1 MGWGAGGRR
10 LEPAPLLKVKKLNK
24 AKIWVQLA
32 GMEVGQ
38 NGEEMGGGGG
48 KGRKVRR
55 GDRPFGCA
63 GCSADV
69 HLAPIA

>member
-1 MGWGAGGRR
+1 MAGIQSEGGGDLEGQGGGGGRR

-38 NGEEMGGGGG
+38 NGEEMGGE
-48 KGRKVRR
+48 R
-55 GDRPFGCA
+55 
-63 GCSADV
+63 
-69 HLAPIA
+69 

>member
-1 MGWGAGGRR
+1 MGGRGEGGRR

-24 AKIWVQLA
+24 AKISSLGWKWARMVRKW
-32 GMEVGQ
+32 
-38 NGEEMGGGGG
+38 GGT
-48 KGRKVRR
+48 GRKVRR
-55 GDRPFGCA
+55 GDKPFGFA

>member
-1 MGWGAGGRR
+1 MKKEETWGGRGVGVGGRR

-38 NGEEMGGGGG
+38 NGEEMGGGA
-48 KGRKVRR
+48 RR
-55 GDRPFGCA
+55 
-63 GCSADV
+63 
-69 HLAPIA
+69 

>member
-1 MGWGAGGRR
+1 MGGRR

-48 KGRKVRR
+48 R
-55 GDRPFGCA
+55 GER
-63 GCSADV
+63 
-69 HLAPIA
+69 